1 MPSEDGEFKY
11 RIKSPNESHER
22 VANENELSAIEL
34 PSLVPPDHHMMKPE
48 AKPKHCFDGVS
59 TEAGS
64 AP

>member
-1 MPSEDGEFKY
+1 L
-11 RIKSPNESHER
+11 N
-22 VANENELSAIEL
+22 L